1 MVDSLISENPEE
13 VKLEKDIDIDAEV
26 TQNTAVVKIGKQKHG
41 PYSSSTLI
49 SEDEA
54 ENEN

>member
-26 TQNTAVVKIGKQKHG
+26 TQNTAVVKIGKQKNG